1 MELTRLVVDM
11 RARGGELPGVEVKSA
26 AGGLPDSITETMSAF
41 ANLPGGGLIV
51 LGLDEAKGFR
61 PVQLKDAVGLA
72 AGVASRARQALEP
85 AIHIEVD
92 VDSFEGADVVVARVR
107 ELPASAKPCFV
118 RRTGQAYL
126 RFADGDYTLSQL
138 EIEGFLSNRSRPR
151 YDEAA
156 VDGAVIADLEGD
168 RVEDFLSTARSA
180 DKRFARITADE
191 ELLRRTGV
199 LALSGGPTVAG
210 LIALGVHPQ
219 QFLPHYTIRAA
230 SLPDTSDPSIRA
242 LDQATFTGPIAAM
255 VEEAVAWTARNSR
268 RRLITDETTGHVRE
282 YQDPP
287 AVAVRELVA
296 NALVHR
302 DLAEWSTS
310 RAIECRLTPT
320 AFRLTNPGGLYGV
333 SADRLGVHPLTSARN
348 RRLVDICK
356 FIRTADGNVVEALAS
371 GIPTALAALREAGLP
386 DLNFYDQGITFTVA
400 IRRTENPQLNRLT
413 ESSGNNDD
421 PNRLLELLG
430 SPRTI
435 AELAATLSVTS
446 NAIRK
451 RLERLRSAGLVTQHG
466 GRGQRTTYTRA
477 TMPND

>member
-1 MELTRLVVDM
+1 VDITALVADM
-11 RARGGELPGVEVKSA
+11 RSRGGELPGIEVKSA

-41 ANLPGGGLIV
+41 ANLPGGGLLV

-61 PVQLKDAVGLA
+61 PTGLKDAVGLA

-85 AIHIEVD
+85 AVHVEVD
-92 VDSFEGADVVVARVR
+92 VDTFEGADVVLARVR

-118 RRTGQAYL
+118 RRSGQAYL
-126 RFADGDYTLSQL
+126 RFADGDYTLSQV

-156 VDGAVIADLEGD
+156 VDGAVAADLEKD

-180 DKRFARITADE
+180 DQRFARITADD

-210 LIALGVHPQ
+210 LIALGIYPQ
-219 QFLPHYTIRAA
+219 QFLPHYAIRAA

-268 RRLITDETTGHVRE
+268 RRLITDETTGNVRE

-287 AVAVRELVA
+287 GVAVRELVS

-310 RAIECRLTPT
+310 RAIECRLSPT

-386 DLNFYDQGITFTVA
+386 DLDFYDQGITFTVA
-400 IRRTENPQLNRLT
+400 IRRTENVSVDRLT
-413 ESSGNNDD
+413 ERTSNRDD
-421 PNRLLELLG
+421 PARLLGLLG
-430 SPRTI
+430 TPKTL
-435 AELAATLSVTS
+435 AELAQTLGVTD
-446 NAIRK
+446 NAVRK
-451 RLERLRSAGLVTQHG
+451 RLDRLRAAGLVTRLG

-477 TMPND
+477 TEPDD

>member
-1 MELTRLVVDM
+1 MELTQLVADM
-11 RARGGELPGVEVKSA
+11 RSLGGELPGVEVKSA

-41 ANLPGGGLIV
+41 ANLPGGGVIV
-51 LGLDEAKGFR
+51 LGLDEAKGFS
-61 PVQLKDAVGLA
+61 PVRLNDAVGLA

-85 AIHIEVD
+85 AIQVEVEVD
-92 VDSFEGADVVVARVR
+92 TFEGADVVVARIR
-107 ELPASAKPCFV
+107 GLPASGKPCFV
-118 RRTGQAYL
+118 RRSGQAYL

-156 VDGAVIADLEGD
+156 VDGAVVADLEKD

-180 DKRFARITADE
+180 DKRFARITADD

-210 LIALGVHPQ
+210 LIALGIHPQ

-230 SLPDTSDPSIRA
+230 SLPDTDDPSIRA

-268 RRLITDETTGHVRE
+268 RRLITDETTGNVRE

-287 AVAVRELVA
+287 GVAVRELVS

-310 RAIECRLTPT
+310 RAIECRLSPT
-320 AFRLTNPGGLYGV
+320 VFRLTNPGGLYGV

-386 DLNFYDQGITFTVA
+386 DLAFYDQGITFSVS
-400 IRRTENPQLNRLT
+400 IRRTEITTLT
-413 ESSGNNDD
+413 QGEGLARTDEERV
-421 PNRLLELLG
+421 RLLGQLG
-430 SPRTI
+430 TPKTV
-435 AELAATLSVTS
+435 AELAAALSLTD

-451 RLERLRSAGLVTQHG
+451 RLGRLRAAGLVTQIG
-466 GRGQRTTYTRA
+466 GAGKRTTYRRTRP
-477 TMPND
+477 TD